1 MAADLPTGGQIVGG
15 QGSIS
20 TSGNQMTIH
29 QQTQNMATNW
39 HSFDIGK
46 NNTVQFIQPDSSAVA
61 LNRVTGV
68 SGSQIMGT
76 LKANGQVFI
85 LNPNG
90 VLFGKDA
97 RVNVAGLVASTK
109 NINTA
114 DFMKGQ
120 YTLSGSGNP
129 GAQVINQGS
138 LTTTKGGYIVLAGER
153 VSNSGTIT
161 TPSGK
166 TVLAAGK
173 TVTLQLDNG
182 GLTSVRVN
190 GSVVNALVENRGLIS
205 ATNGQVY
212 LTAQGRDMLMN
223 TVVNNSGTI
232 EAKGL
237 ESRGGEI
244 VLNGGDSGV
253 VSQSGRV
260 LADSLT
266 GKGGKI
272 TLEGQNIHLAG
283 NSLTSATG
291 KTGGGEVYVGGG
303 WQGKDSHIHNAS
315 KVVMDRSATVDVSA
329 TQNGNGGTAVLW
341 SDDYTSFQGGILARG
356 GAQSGNGGR
365 VETSSHRNLQA
376 FGAVDA
382 SARAGH
388 GGEWLLDP
396 TDVTIVSGDAN
407 TAVTE
412 SGKGTEA
419 TLDTDTE
426 HVFSPSATGA
436 QVSAG
441 KISEQL
447 NAGTNVTV
455 QTSGADTDGQS
466 GNITVNANISKSA
479 GADASLTLA
488 AGGNIT
494 LDGHSITA
502 TAGKLDVS
510 LLAAGYDSGRIQMLN
525 GSQVNT
531 SGGNITL
538 DQLNHTTVTEDGS
551 MVNSTRALTL
561 KITGGSTLNATSS
574 GGESGDIS
582 LGVYNPNVN
591 LSAPAYNGT
600 VRNGGSMAEISGGSV
615 LSGGNISLHSEQS
628 GTNAK
633 HLPFYLNQMTI
644 NASGDINFSACVTG
658 GPNVVNAEI
667 RGTNNA
673 LTAKGNI
680 SLTSELSGSK
690 GSALFFNGTKAG
702 DIQLTAGKDIV
713 LTGINPDSSDA
724 LYIKNTAL
732 SAGDRLMLT
741 GSAATGAGVHV
752 TQSTLNA
759 SQAVI
764 TGTTTGGN
772 TGFSLTGTTLS
783 GGLADLTNVT
793 FSSAGSAAGAINL
806 LDSSVVNEANRE
818 NLLAKRIENMTS
830 IDMGGTAIFDGSDK
844 DDKGW
849 SHDYTLEDL
858 PNHGWIFNN
867 TSVNAGGLVQLAGVG
882 FSNTTM
888 NITAGG
894 LNISQSGP
902 LQLTGT
908 TMNVNGDVLLHSDM
922 DLTLTGSRVNETA
935 AGDAAVNIT
944 AGQNITL
951 SGTNISATTGKI
963 DVSLLAA
970 GTDSGRIQV
979 LNGSQVNTSGGNI
992 TLDQLNHTTAT
1003 EDGSVSNPNAMTVKV
1018 NNSKLNTSAPATTDG
1033 TASESG
1039 NITLNAYNP
1048 NVNLSA
1054 PAYNTTVRNAG
1065 AMLEL
1070 SGNSTLTG
1078 RDLIMRTTLEGGNA
1092 TGLPVF
1098 LNNATL
1104 NASHDITL
1112 SGVAHPVTTNTTADD
1127 GTVTTNTTMP
1137 TPATIELRGAGNVL
1151 TAGGNIA
1158 IENQAS
1164 GSNNGVYLN
1173 GNASGKAQ
1181 LTAGGTITLNGSSA
1195 GNGAGVLVN
1204 NSILNASQAVITGSS
1219 STGKGFS
1226 LTNTTLEGSLTD
1238 LANVTFSSAGAGAGV
1253 TNLLDGSVVTSSNRD
1268 TMLGKSIENMTSI
1281 DMGGTAIFD
1290 DSAKDNKGWTHNYT
1304 HADNPNGGWIFNN
1317 TTVNAGGD
1325 VDVKGAG
1332 FTNSTVN
1339 VSSGNLSI
1347 DNNSAA
1353 LLTGTT
1359 ITVGDGAV
1367 NVHAGAGNI
1376 DLSKGNISA
1385 KGDITLQTDNGS
1397 ISISGTSATAIA
1409 SITSDSGNIS
1419 ITSNTATGNALT
1431 FDYVDLNAR
1440 EGNISMSG
1448 VSSDGVGVVFKNG
1461 GYTANATSGHI
1472 DVYGRGKTIGGSSF
1486 YGQTKGD
1493 IHFQGESKFKAKEGN
1508 ISGRKVSDPVTSTPS
1523 IYLGSLF
1530 GASGN
1535 VSFDG
1540 DFAIN
1545 SINGMYSSHSNT
1557 FTFLNGNSSFTSD
1570 AGNAGFAL
1578 SGLSSGYST
1587 SLIKFNASNGNVSIN
1602 LSSEREGTDVFN
1614 FVAAKKNDGLVFS
1627 GDGNITF
1634 SAKGNDTGVVV
1645 YTGTLSNLDMT
1656 GKLVIH
1662 VFNEKGAALSVNQR
1676 ATASL

>member
-1 MAADLPTGGQIVGG
+1 
-15 QGSIS
+15 
-20 TSGNQMTIH
+20 
-29 QQTQNMATNW
+29 
-39 HSFDIGK
+39 
-46 NNTVQFIQPDSSAVA
+46 
-61 LNRVTGV
+61 
-68 SGSQIMGT
+68 
-76 LKANGQVFI
+76 
-85 LNPNG
+85 
-90 VLFGKDA
+90 
-97 RVNVAGLVASTK
+97 
-109 NINTA
+109 
-114 DFMKGQ
+114 
-120 YTLSGSGNP
+120 
-129 GAQVINQGS
+129 
-138 LTTTKGGYIVLAGER
+138 
-153 VSNSGTIT
+153 
-161 TPSGK
+161 
-166 TVLAAGK
+166 
-173 TVTLQLDNG
+173 
-182 GLTSVRVN
+182 
-190 GSVVNALVENRGLIS
+190 
-205 ATNGQVY
+205 
-212 LTAQGRDMLMN
+212 
-223 TVVNNSGTI
+223 
-232 EAKGL
+232 
-237 ESRGGEI
+237 
-244 VLNGGDSGV
+244 
-253 VSQSGRV
+253 
-260 LADSLT
+260 
-266 GKGGKI
+266 
-272 TLEGQNIHLAG
+272 
-283 NSLTSATG
+283 
-291 KTGGGEVYVGGG
+291 
-303 WQGKDSHIHNAS
+303 
-315 KVVMDRSATVDVSA
+315 
-329 TQNGNGGTAVLW
+329 
-341 SDDYTSFQGGILARG
+341 
-356 GAQSGNGGR
+356 
-365 VETSSHRNLQA
+365 
-376 FGAVDA
+376 
-382 SARAGH
+382 
-388 GGEWLLDP
+388 
-396 TDVTIVSGDAN
+396 
-407 TAVTE
+407 
-412 SGKGTEA
+412 
-419 TLDTDTE
+419 
-426 HVFSPSATGA
+426 
-436 QVSAG
+436 
-441 KISEQL
+441 
-447 NAGTNVTV
+447 
-455 QTSGADTDGQS
+455 
-466 GNITVNANISKSA
+466 
-479 GADASLTLA
+479 LA

-538 DQLNHTTVTEDGS
+538 DQMNHTTVTEDGS

-713 LTGINPDSSDA
+713 LTGINPGPSDA
-724 LYIKNTAL
+724 LYIQNTAL

-752 TQSTLNA
+752 AQSTLNA

-830 IDMGGTAIFDGSDK
+830 IDMGGTAIFDDSAAT
-844 DDKGW
+844 DKGW
-849 SHDYTLEDL
+849 THNYTHADT
-858 PNHGWIFNN
+858 PNGGWIFNN

-882 FSNTTM
+882 FGNTTM

-894 LNISQSGP
+894 LNISQNGP
-902 LQLTGT
+902 LQLTNT

-935 AGDAAVNIT
+935 TGDAAVNIT

-951 SGTNISATTGKI
+951 SGTNISSTTGKV

-979 LNGSQVNTSGGNI
+979 LNGSQVNTNGGNI

-1018 NNSKLNTSAPATTDG
+1018 NNSKLNTSASATTDG

-1054 PAYNTTVRNAG
+1054 PAYTNTVRNAG

-1092 TGLPVF
+1092 TGIPVF

-1137 TPATIELRGAGNVL
+1137 TPAAIELRGAGNVL

-1164 GSNNGVYLN
+1164 GSSNGIYLN

-1181 LTAGGTITLNGSSA
+1181 LTAGGT
-1195 GNGAGVLVN
+1195 
-1204 NSILNASQAVITGSS
+1204 
-1219 STGKGFS
+1219 
-1226 LTNTTLEGSLTD
+1226 
-1238 LANVTFSSAGAGAGV
+1238 
-1253 TNLLDGSVVTSSNRD
+1253 
-1268 TMLGKSIENMTSI
+1268 
-1281 DMGGTAIFD
+1281 
-1290 DSAKDNKGWTHNYT
+1290 
-1304 HADNPNGGWIFNN
+1304 
-1317 TTVNAGGD
+1317 
-1325 VDVKGAG
+1325 
-1332 FTNSTVN
+1332 
-1339 VSSGNLSI
+1339 
-1347 DNNSAA
+1347 
-1353 LLTGTT
+1353 
-1359 ITVGDGAV
+1359 
-1367 NVHAGAGNI
+1367 
-1376 DLSKGNISA
+1376 
-1385 KGDITLQTDNGS
+1385 
-1397 ISISGTSATAIA
+1397 
-1409 SITSDSGNIS
+1409 
-1419 ITSNTATGNALT
+1419 
-1431 FDYVDLNAR
+1431 
-1440 EGNISMSG
+1440 
-1448 VSSDGVGVVFKNG
+1448 
-1461 GYTANATSGHI
+1461 
-1472 DVYGRGKTIGGSSF
+1472 
-1486 YGQTKGD
+1486 
-1493 IHFQGESKFKAKEGN
+1493 
-1508 ISGRKVSDPVTSTPS
+1508 
-1523 IYLGSLF
+1523 
-1530 GASGN
+1530 
-1535 VSFDG
+1535 
-1540 DFAIN
+1540 
-1545 SINGMYSSHSNT
+1545 
-1557 FTFLNGNSSFTSD
+1557 
-1570 AGNAGFAL
+1570 
-1578 SGLSSGYST
+1578 
-1587 SLIKFNASNGNVSIN
+1587 
-1602 LSSEREGTDVFN
+1602 
-1614 FVAAKKNDGLVFS
+1614 
-1627 GDGNITF
+1627 
-1634 SAKGNDTGVVV
+1634 
-1645 YTGTLSNLDMT
+1645 
-1656 GKLVIH
+1656 
-1662 VFNEKGAALSVNQR
+1662 
-1676 ATASL
+1676 